1 MHILYENYVCDSHI
15 FNRWQRKAK
24 MCHRHCVTM
33 SNFLSQII
41 HFMRTFEYI
50 YMIKRHYAFLRR
62 NLPCEKKKQTASLCV
77 CMCAL
82 NSSQTMIAVLRL
94 SHRDHCSFS
103 DPFDKEHYYNNNN
116 SMNNNNDIK
125 SSILLR

>member
-1 MHILYENYVCDSHI
+1 MHSCVETCHV
-15 FNRWQRKAK
+15 RKKANSF
-24 MCHRHCVTM
+24 V
-33 SNFLSQII
+33 
-41 HFMRTFEYI
+41 MRVY
-50 YMIKRHYAFLRR
+50 
-62 NLPCEKKKQTASLCV
+62 
-77 CMCAL
+77 MCAL

-94 SHRDHCSFS
+94 SHREHCSFS